1 MKLGKYLLKS
11 VAVVAVL
18 VMGPLGAVAEADL
31 RVDASI
37 KPVQLAVGGHTILDS
52 DAKNDLLISS
62 HTIVSLVGSGKDL
75 GVEGL
80 QKALWDYSDKAIQ
93 LHQDIRTKMIPQA
106 MEDRDERLKGGG
118 TFFPTF
124 ESKHDVYIRRADTL
138 ATSLLEYSSSY
149 EGGAHGMYGVWGRNF
164 DSKTGKELELMDVF
178 KDANILIGA
187 IETQLRRDYPK
198 ASFIEGT
205 LMEEMV
211 EKMVLDCSITW
222 TLDPTGVSFYFNPYL
237 IGSYSEGIFTTTI
250 LFDEYPNLFKEK
262 YCRMPVSY
270 CMELRPFLPVRTLFA
285 DGSGTAVKIGSTD
298 SGLLVMANGSELA
311 DSGEAY
317 MSRPVLVSLA
327 DGRRYV
333 YVDTLEAGDI
343 CQRTRVYDI
352 TTGRP
357 VVVPMQEWLTR
368 RGEIPENF
376 AQLKDDK
383 DLDEIF
389 YVMSNPENF
398 SMTKLDESTGKA
410 NQCYCSVGPNG
421 APVIK

>member
-124 ESKHDVYIRRADTL
+124 ESKHDVYVRRADTL

-149 EGGAHGMYGVWGRNF
+149 EGGAHGMYGVWGRNY
-164 DSKTGKELELMDVF
+164 DSKTGKELELMD
-178 KDANILIGA
+178 
-187 IETQLRRDYPK
+187 
-198 ASFIEGT
+198 
-205 LMEEMV
+205 
-211 EKMVLDCSITW
+211 
-222 TLDPTGVSFYFNPYL
+222 
-237 IGSYSEGIFTTTI
+237 
-250 LFDEYPNLFKEK
+250 
-262 YCRMPVSY
+262 
-270 CMELRPFLPVRTLFA
+270 
-285 DGSGTAVKIGSTD
+285 
-298 SGLLVMANGSELA
+298 
-311 DSGEAY
+311 
-317 MSRPVLVSLA
+317 
-327 DGRRYV
+327 
-333 YVDTLEAGDI
+333 
-343 CQRTRVYDI
+343 
-352 TTGRP
+352 
-357 VVVPMQEWLTR
+357 
-368 RGEIPENF
+368 
-376 AQLKDDK
+376 
-383 DLDEIF
+383 
-389 YVMSNPENF
+389 
-398 SMTKLDESTGKA
+398 
-410 NQCYCSVGPNG
+410 
-421 APVIK
+421 